1 MFQVLNLTL
10 DQGHSFSF
18 VYIRSTPLASEALWL
33 AKNTNCSSFLLGD
46 LNLNP
51 NEPPQ
56 MRMVDV
62 VRGKRNIYLK
72 EATNKNRK
80 NIDHIFG
87 DSDHLYFCQAFL
99 NFISDHFTI
108 TLRIAL
114 SSTSFVDDDRLG
126 RNDTVLV
133 TNTESENVRRK
144 KNQIKIGQAP
154 KKQRSVE
161 D

>member
-1 MFQVLNLTL
+1 MTLNRAHT
-10 DQGHSFSF
+10 FSF
-18 VYIRSTPLASEALWL
+18 VYIRSTPVTSEASWL
-33 AKNTNCSSFLLGD
+33 AGNTKCCSFLFGD
-46 LNLNP
+46 LNLDP

-56 MRMVDV
+56 LRMINVI
-62 VRGKRNIYLK
+62 RGKRNIILK

-87 DSDHLYFCQAFL
+87 TSDHLYFSQAFL

-114 SSTSFVDDDRLG
+114 ISTSFVDDDRLVS
-126 RNDTVLV
+126 RATVPA
-133 TNTESENVRRK
+133 TNTEPENVRRK
-144 KNQIKIGQAP
+144 KSQIKRGQAP
-154 KKQRSVE
+154 KKQRSLE

>member
-1 MFQVLNLTL
+1 MSRDKKARNYQIAVLRQRRIYFYKCPFQ
-10 DQGHSFSF
+10 
-18 VYIRSTPLASEALWL
+18 PP
-33 AKNTNCSSFLLGD
+33 KNTNCSSFLLGD
-46 LNLNP
+46 LILNP

-56 MRMVDV
+56 MRMMDV
-62 VRGKRNIYLK
+62 VRGKRSIFLK

-87 DSDHLYFCQAFL
+87 DSDHLYFCQTFL

-108 TLRIAL
+108 TLRIAM

-126 RNDTVLV
+126 RKDTVLV